1 MISPQLFNSVMN
13 RKNGASGTAESAE
26 MIEEA
31 ESRGGGELRHWPE
44 PPQVLLARLQ
54 AKVGQALMG
63 KQEVIRQCLT
73 ALLAGG
79 HVLLEDRPGTGKTM
93 LAQAFARCIGGEFKR
108 IQFTS
113 DMLPGDVTG
122 SVVFNAGSQE
132 LVFRPGPI
140 MANVVLAD
148 EINRTSPRT
157 QSALLEAMEERRIT
171 VEGKT
176 RRLPVPFMLLATQN
190 PLSFEGTS
198 KLPEAQLDR
207 FMMRLG
213 IGYPGDADE
222 QDMLAQFADG
232 KRIEP
237 DRLRPVIALQEWL
250 QMQAEARQ
258 CYVHQGLLQF
268 MVGVARFTRSSP
280 EVQLGLSPRALRD
293 WLRCAQA
300 AAYLDGR
307 GYAIPDDL
315 LSTGEAALAH
325 RLSLRGR
332 YSSAAELAGS
342 SAAEDLIR
350 QAFAAVPF
358 PAETKAAAGG
368 RKRR

>member
-1 MISPQLFNSVMN
+1 MISPTFLNSAGNMEAAGTM
-13 RKNGASGTAESAE
+13 GAADTAGLESGGAVES
-26 MIEEA
+26 
-31 ESRGGGELRHWPE
+31 RHWPE
-44 PPQVLLARLQ
+44 KPQVLLARMQ
-54 AKVGQALMG
+54 AKVGQVLLG
-63 KQEVIRQCLT
+63 KPEVVRQCLT

-113 DMLPGDVTG
+113 DMMPGDVTG
-122 SVVFNAGSQE
+122 SVVYNAGSQE

-176 RRLPVPFMLLATQN
+176 RRLPVPFMLIATQN

-207 FMMRLG
+207 FMMRLC
-213 IGYPGDADE
+213 IGYPGVSDE

-232 KRIEP
+232 KRAEP
-237 DRLRPVIALQEWL
+237 DRLRPVIAVQEWL
-250 QMQAEARQ
+250 QMQAEVRH
-258 CYVHQGLLQF
+258 CYVHQGLLRY
-268 MVGVARFTRSSP
+268 MVDVAQFTRSSP
-280 EVQLGLSPRALRD
+280 EVYLGLSPRALRD

-325 RLSLRGR
+325 RLSLRSR
-332 YSSAAELAGS
+332 YSVGAELAGS
-342 SAAEDLIR
+342 PDAESLIR
-350 QAFAAVPF
+350 RALGSVPF
-358 PAETKAAAGG
+358 PAETIASSGG